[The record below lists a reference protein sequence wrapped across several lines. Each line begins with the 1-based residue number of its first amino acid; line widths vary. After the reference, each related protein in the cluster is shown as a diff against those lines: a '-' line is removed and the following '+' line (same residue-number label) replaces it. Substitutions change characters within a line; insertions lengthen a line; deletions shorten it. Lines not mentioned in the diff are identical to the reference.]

1 MVSRVRGALSPSRH
15 PDLWFWASF
24 LVLNLLLFLPYY
36 LLNWEEGTFWP
47 SGWPADA
54 PVGGIVAQLLGW
66 RNNPDI
72 FRLSVELAL
81 LAVVWVFLGR
91 LARPRL
97 AAAWRAVFAGLYLA
111 MLSYYIYEAIS
122 LSLYQMDPVFYS
134 QAQLAA
140 EGIGFVAESL
150 QLSPLFYAGVAAAVI
165 ALVALIL
172 WLCHRLAAAAAT
184 GRLRRATRL
193 GVVLLA
199 IWAVVAAVRY
209 EDTLSSPKMA
219 ASSFATKLQQNVAD
233 SLVARQEI
241 RELEAMTPQFVY
253 NLRGQTL
260 LHKPDIYLIFVESY
274 GSVLYKSPKF
284 QKGYAALLP
293 ELEEQLAG
301 DGWHMGTALSEAPTW
316 GGGSWMS
323 YTSTLFGMR
332 IDTHPKYL
340 ALMDRYQDERYPDLG
355 AYLRSQ
361 GYYYLGLAPIA
372 TELKSLNWTK
382 YTNFYG
388 VDRWLRYKDF
398 SYQGPL
404 YGWGPAPPDQY
415 VLEYAREVAR
425 STVYQPLFLFYLTQ
439 NSHYPWT
446 PLPEMAEDWRAL
458 NEPGAEV
465 AGPLSEAALQ
475 QMKYTN
481 YLKAIDYELRMLADF
496 IQEGDGDAI
505 YVLIGDHQPQQVS
518 RRSHGF
524 ETPIHIITRD
534 QELAAA
540 FEPYG
545 FVPGLQVEDV
555 TPVLRHEGFYSMFT
569 RVLLSR
575 YGDGMKMPP
584 RYLPDGLVAGDG
596 AGAGYG
602 VDGG

>member
-1 MVSRVRGALSPSRH
+1 MVLRVRGALSPSRH
-15 PDLWFWASF
+15 PSLWFWASF
-24 LVLNLLLFLPYY
+24 LALNFLLFLPFY
-36 LLNWEEGTFWP
+36 LLNWEEGTVWP
-47 SGWPADA
+47 SGWPAGA
-54 PVGGIVAQLLGW
+54 PAGGIVAQLLGW

-81 LAVVWVFLGR
+81 LATLWVFLGR
-91 LARPRL
+91 LARPR
-97 AAAWRAVFAGLYLA
+97 ARAVLRVVFAGLYLV
-111 MLSYYIYEAIS
+111 MLSYYIYESIS

-165 ALVALIL
+165 ALVAVIL
-172 WLCHRLAAAAAT
+172 WLCYALTGAAAT
-184 GRLRRATRL
+184 GRLGLATRL
-193 GVVLLA
+193 GMVLLA
-199 IWAVVAAVRY
+199 VWAVVAAARY
-209 EDTLSSPKMA
+209 EDTLASPKMA

-241 RELEAMTPQFVY
+241 MELEAMTPQFVY

-260 LHKPDIYLIFVESY
+260 LRKPDIYLIFVESY

-284 QKGYAALLP
+284 QQGYAALLP

-301 DGWHMGTALSEAPTW
+301 DGWHMATALSEAPTW

-323 YTSTLFGMR
+323 YTSALFGTR

-340 ALMDRYQDERYPDLG
+340 ALMDKYQDERYPDLG

-372 TELKSLNWTK
+372 TELKSLDWTK
-382 YTNFYG
+382 YTKFYG
-388 VDRWLRYKDF
+388 VDQWLRYQDF
-398 SYQGPL
+398 AYEGPL

-415 VLEYAREVAR
+415 VLEYAREVAEA
-425 STVYQPLFLFYLTQ
+425 TVRQPLFLFFLTQ

-446 PLPEMAEDWRAL
+446 PLPEMAEDWRTL
-458 NEPGAEV
+458 NEAGAEV
-465 AGPLSEAALQ
+465 EGPLPESALQ

-481 YLKAIDYELRMLADF
+481 YLKAIDYELRILADF
-496 IQEGDGDAI
+496 IREGDDDAI

-534 QELAAA
+534 RALAAA

-545 FVPGLQVEDV
+545 FEPGLSVEDV
-555 TPVLRHEGFYSMFT
+555 SPVMRHEGFYSMFA
-569 RVLLSR
+569 RVLLGR
-575 YGDGMKMPP
+575 YGDGIKVPP
-584 RYLPDGLVAGDG
+584 DYLPGGLVAGDD
-596 AGAGYG
+596 AGQGYG